1 MRRTMVVLTL
11 VALAL
16 AALPAA
22 AFAKTVAFRGT
33 VVKKSAAPAGY
44 VVAQRGGQLRLVRT
58 KAKLRVGRV
67 VVVRGRVNVDR
78 SVTATRIRRFGLARR
93 VRVRGVVLGRTR
105 SLVTVGGN
113 GTSVSVRRRTTASLL
128 HHGGQAG
135 AAAVVEDCTI
145 DHGKLDENAALP
157 AGAAVAVEFSG
168 AVVSAA
174 NGTLVLSIDGVL
186 LTIQVPATVDVSGL
200 TAGTIVEVRVA
211 IGTDP
216 QGAATLTLVGFHSED
231 GEDGHHHGRHH
242 RHHRHGHHR
251 GFEVTGTVTL
261 GGDGSVSVANAG
273 GSVTFASKGSADLTG
288 ITNGECVEAKG
299 ATMQDGSLVLV
310 RIEPSNECTAGGGG
324 MGGDQGAVQAH
335 GTLTVGNDGTITVDG
350 TTFTVGSV
358 DISGFASGDCVDAKG
373 TAQGG
378 TNTLDELKHSTCS

>member
-1 MRRTMVVLTL
+1 MVVLTL

-22 AFAKTVAFRGT
+22 AAAKTVAFRGT

-58 KAKLRVGRV
+58 KARLRVGRV
-67 VVVRGRVNVDR
+67 VAVRGRVNADR

-105 SLVTVGGN
+105 SLVTVGAN
-113 GTSVSVRRRTTASLL
+113 GTSVSIRRRTTASLL
-128 HHGGQAG
+128 HHGGTAG

-145 DHGKLDENAALP
+145 DHGKLDENATLP

-168 AVVSAA
+168 AVVSAG

-186 LTIQVPATVDVSGL
+186 LTIQVPATLDVSGL

-216 QGAATLTLVGFHSED
+216 QGVATLTLVGFHSED

-251 GFEVTGTVTL
+251 AFEVTGTVTL
-261 GGDGSVSVANAG
+261 PPSTGGPVTIANAG
-273 GSVTFASKGSADLTG
+273 GSVTFASSQGVDLSG
-288 ITNGECVEAKG
+288 IQNGQCVEAKG
-299 ATMQDGSLVLV
+299 ATMKDGSLVLV
-310 RIEPSNECTAGGGG
+310 RVEPSDECTAGGGG
-324 MGGDQGAVQAH
+324 MGGGQGNVEAH

-350 TTFTVGSV
+350 TVFTVGSV
-358 DISGFASGDCVDAKG
+358 DISGFATGDCVDAQG

-378 TNTLDELKHSTCS
+378 TNALDELKHSTCS